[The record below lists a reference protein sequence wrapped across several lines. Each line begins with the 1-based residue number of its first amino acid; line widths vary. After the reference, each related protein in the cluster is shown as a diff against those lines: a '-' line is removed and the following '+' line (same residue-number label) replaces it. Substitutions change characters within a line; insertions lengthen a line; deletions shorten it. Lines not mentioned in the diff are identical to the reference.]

1 MNIIFTK
8 LPTTDGIIKISLDGG
23 QSFTDYSIANIP
35 EDGIS
40 LSDDQ
45 DYEKI
50 RIKGP
55 ANILK
60 NLDIVSNVKVEGES
74 GGSVKLYAY
83 YNNSNW
89 LYAYTFSETL
99 KDGDKVFYGEGGDS
113 ANELHLGTIATSYQQ
128 HDSVIPI
135 ENGFVI
141 TDSQSNYIEN
151 TTVFIRKSEKDI
163 ELTYNSSG
171 SVVDSS
177 EYIQK
182 EYFCGEVYDGGCGC
196 GYRITSYPKGFSNY
210 SFLDKLCL
218 EDGTTLG
225 RLCEYDGHF
234 DAFYDYDAPTFNGQL
249 YAIVSYQDGCPG
261 ATTTVP
267 TQYFLK
273 TTVTT
278 SNYGM

>member
-1 MNIIFTK
+1 MKIKFTK
-8 LPTTDGIIKISLDGG
+8 LPTTDGTIKISLDGG

-40 LSDDQ
+40 LRDDQ
-45 DYEKI
+45 DFEKI

-55 ANILK
+55 ANLLK
-60 NLDIVSNVKVEGES
+60 NLDIVSGVKVEI
-74 GGSVKLYAY
+74 
-83 YNNSNW
+83 
-89 LYAYTFSETL
+89 
-99 KDGDKVFYGEGGDS
+99 DS
-113 ANELHLGTIATSYQQ
+113 
-128 HDSVIPI
+128 D
-135 ENGFVI
+135 
-141 TDSQSNYIEN
+141 
-151 TTVFIRKSEKDI
+151 
-163 ELTYNSSG
+163 
-171 SVVDSS
+171 VDLS

-196 GYRITSYPKGFSNY
+196 GYRITSYPKDFSNY